1 VTQNVTLAWDQD
13 NDPHIPVIGY
23 TFYYGT
29 LSGIPYSNWV
39 YVADV
44 TNTTVTV
51 SNLFQGATY
60 YFAVSATNAFGESV
74 NSAPVSARPAAT
86 TVPQL
91 TFGTSGGQINLGWP
105 IDHTGWRLQ
114 VQTNSIGSA
123 QGTDWATVFG
133 SDATN
138 QVFAP
143 ITTGNSQVFFRL
155 VYP

>member
-1 VTQNVTLAWDQD
+1 MKSKVTREPFELCLTRNPATEAVRCVGMLFRQIRKRIFFVCAVSCCIAAMRCTAAVTQNVTLAWDQD

-60 YFAVSATNAFGESV
+60 YFAVSAMGSNWVES
-74 NSAPVSARPAAT
+74 ALAT
-86 TVPQL
+86 
-91 TFGTSGGQINLGWP
+91 
-105 IDHTGWRLQ
+105 
-114 VQTNSIGSA
+114 
-123 QGTDWATVFG
+123 
-133 SDATN
+133 
-138 QVFAP
+138 
-143 ITTGNSQVFFRL
+143 
-155 VYP
+155 